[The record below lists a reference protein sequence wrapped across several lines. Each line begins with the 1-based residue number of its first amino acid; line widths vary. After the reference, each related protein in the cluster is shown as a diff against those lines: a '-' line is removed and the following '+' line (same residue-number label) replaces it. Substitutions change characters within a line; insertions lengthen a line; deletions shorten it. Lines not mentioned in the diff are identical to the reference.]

1 MARKQLIIEARINEY
16 TPRSENRHIPFS
28 PLEIGEAAARACRA
42 GASIVHFHARH
53 GDGSPDHRAETYAAA
68 IRAIR
73 ERCDVLVYPT
83 LGQVTAGG
91 EDEDRIRHIEA
102 LAGDPA
108 TRPDIAPI
116 DTGSTNID
124 RFKDGGFRSGERTY
138 VNRTGTLRFFAERL
152 RTLGVKPQFVSWAVP
167 FTRMFEALRETGLVD
182 APAWFVFELTGGGIL
197 GGHPGTIDGLEAHL
211 RFLPGGPL
219 EWSVSNKIGNVTGQA
234 ALAIERDGHVS
245 AGLGDYGWPELGC
258 PDNGAVIQFI
268 ANLSRAMGR
277 EVASVAQTRDMLGL

>member
-1 MARKQLIIEARINEY
+1 MGRKPLIIEARINEY
-16 TPRSENRHIPFS
+16 TPRSENRYIPFS
-28 PLEIGEAAARACRA
+28 PMEIGEAAARACRA

-53 GDGSPDHRAETYAAA
+53 DDGSPDHRAETYAAA

-83 LGQVTAGG
+83 LGQITAGG
-91 EDEDRIRHIEA
+91 EDEDRIKPIEA

-124 RFKDGGFRSGERTY
+124 RFKDGEFRSGDRTY
-138 VNRTGTLRFFAERL
+138 VNRTATLRFFAERL

-167 FTRMFEALRETGLVD
+167 FTRMFEALREIGLVD
-182 APAWFVFELTGGGIL
+182 RPTWFLFELTDSGIL
-197 GGHPGTIDGLEAHL
+197 GGHPGTIAGLEAHL
-211 RFLPGGPL
+211 RFLPDGPL
-219 EWSVSNKIGNVTGQA
+219 EWSVSNKIGNVTSQA
-234 ALAIERDGHVS
+234 ALAIERGGHVS

-258 PDNGAVIQFI
+258 PDNGA
-268 ANLSRAMGR
+268 NLSRAMGR
-277 EVASVAQTRDMLGL
+277 EVASVAQTRDVLGL